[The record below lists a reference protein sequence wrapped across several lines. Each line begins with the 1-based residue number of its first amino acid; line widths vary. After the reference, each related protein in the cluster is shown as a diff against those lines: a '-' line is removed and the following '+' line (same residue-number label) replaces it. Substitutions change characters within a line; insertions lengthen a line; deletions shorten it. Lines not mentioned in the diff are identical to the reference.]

1 MLKVVYDTNLI
12 VSAALKKESLPALLL
27 SLALEDKVRLFISP
41 ALIKEYEEVL
51 KRPRFK
57 LGHNEIMELIE
68 EINQK
73 VEVQRLQTELDNA
86 KGLQVLPEDIAAK
99 IESVIS
105 NPEKMS
111 NLQKRGLLRIK
122 DFSWKKMAQQTLSLY
137 TGLDVHSHSA
147 AAPQSHDGARR

>member
-73 VEVQRLQTELDNA
+73 ATIVKPTKKLDIITEDEADNRILECALKA
-86 KGLQVLPEDIAAK
+86 KADFIITGNKKHFRFERFKGIRIITPKEFMDEIGKDI
-99 IESVIS
+99 IS
-105 NPEKMS
+105 
-111 NLQKRGLLRIK
+111 
-122 DFSWKKMAQQTLSLY
+122 
-137 TGLDVHSHSA
+137 
-147 AAPQSHDGARR
+147 

>member
-73 VEVQRLQTELDNA
+73 ATIVKPTKKLDIITEDEADNRILECALKA
-86 KGLQVLPEDIAAK
+86 KADFIITGNKKHFRFERFKGIRIITPKEFMDEIGKDI
-99 IESVIS
+99 IS
-105 NPEKMS
+105 
-111 NLQKRGLLRIK
+111 
-122 DFSWKKMAQQTLSLY
+122 Y
-137 TGLDVHSHSA
+137 
-147 AAPQSHDGARR
+147 